1 MYLKLGDLYVKSM
14 DIDSYDNEI
23 IIEFTNFINEAKK
36 LDSLNKRLIESCLLC
51 TLSEVQPEKVEESE

>member
-36 LDSLNKRLIESCLLC
+36 LDSLNNRIMFIMYFK
-51 TLSEVQPEKVEESE
+51 